1 MTRPLI
7 CVIEDYADSR
17 VLITTVLSRA
27 GMEVIT
33 AEDGAALDDLMAT
46 GCRPGL
52 FLIDLSLPG
61 EDGLSILRR
70 LRSQVQYK
78 DTPMVA
84 LTAHAMAGDAE
95 RGRAAGFDGYLTKPI
110 DIVTLPDR
118 LNAFLDRA
126 A

>member
-7 CVIEDYADSR
+7 CVVEDYADSR
-17 VLITTVLSRA
+17 VLITTVLSNA
-27 GMEVIT
+27 GMEVVT
-33 AEDGAALDDLMAT
+33 AEDGEALDELLAA
-46 GCRPGL
+46 GREPCL

-70 LRSQVQYK
+70 LRSQK
-78 DTPMVA
+78 RFRITPMVA

-95 RGRAAGFDGYLTKPI
+95 RGRAAGFDDYFTKPI
-110 DIVTLPDR
+110 DINTLPARVSAVLED
-118 LNAFLDRA
+118 A